1 MSRPRVQPLP
11 SSVSA
16 ASAASSLAVC
26 ATPIDTTSSSARG
39 NPSSAS
45 SSSGPRE
52 SSTFPYTPSTIPR
65 AHNGSTG
72 CSSARRVIRRRRPPL
87 GWGGSAIRRRGS
99 PCCRTGIGHIA
110 RISPLVAGAAV
121 IPAIVYFNGER
132 LGPDRVRLRHVGQ
145 HDLAVADDGDGE
157 AFAQLFHGTPLRI
170 LLSSDFATLA
180 WRKLLI
186 NAVANPVTALTLQRQ
201 AVFRRAD
208 VHALCIA
215 ILDEAVAVARA
226 DGARLADDESERTM
240 ATLLTYP
247 PEAGT
252 SMYFDR
258 LAGRALEVEALTGAI
273 VAAGERLGLAT
284 PLNRMLLTLLRAV
297 SDAAGQRQSRLPSQ
311 AGPRQD
317 GSMQAISSHSGRLNV
332 VDVECAASGE
342 PTKIR
347 EVSSW
352 TVVVSSVPSPRREPE
367 PHLPA
372 RAASHGLTPRA
383 AR

>member
-1 MSRPRVQPLP
+1 MAYVPPARSTVAVVGLGSIGGIAVGCLRDADRHDVI
-11 SSVSA
+11 
-16 ASAASSLAVC
+16 VC
-26 ATPIDTTSSSARG
+26 ARRPIERLVLERPEGTVDVSLHALHDPARAQRVDWVLLCTKG
-39 NPSSAS
+39 HQ
-45 SSSGPRE
+45 
-52 SSTFPYTPSTIPR
+52 TPSATPWLR
-65 AHNGSTG
+65 RL
-72 CSSARRVIRRRRPPL
+72 CDSATRVAVL
-87 GWGGSAIRRRGS
+87 QN
-99 PCCRTGIGHIA
+99 GIGHIA

-132 LGPDRVRLRHVGQ
+132 LGPDRVRLRHAGQ

-157 AFAQLFHGTPLRI
+157 AFAQLFHGTPLRV

-258 LAGRALEVEALTGAI
+258 LAGQALEVEALTGAI

-284 PLNRMLLTLLRAV
+284 PLNRTLLTLLRAV
-297 SDAAGQRQSRLPSQ
+297 SDAAG
-311 AGPRQD
+311 
-317 GSMQAISSHSGRLNV
+317 
-332 VDVECAASGE
+332 
-342 PTKIR
+342 
-347 EVSSW
+347 
-352 TVVVSSVPSPRREPE
+352 
-367 PHLPA
+367 
-372 RAASHGLTPRA
+372 
-383 AR
+383 

>member
-1 MSRPRVQPLP
+1 MAYVPPARSTVAVVGLGSIGGIVVGCLRDADRHDVIVCTRKPIERLVLERPEGTVDVSLHALHDPARAQRVDWVLLCTKGHQTQ
-11 SSVSA
+11 S
-16 ASAASSLAVC
+16 
-26 ATPIDTTSSSARG
+26 ATPWLGRLCDSA
-39 NPSSAS
+39 
-45 SSSGPRE
+45 
-52 SSTFPYTPSTIPR
+52 T
-65 AHNGSTG
+65 
-72 CSSARRVIRRRRPPL
+72 RVAVL
-87 GWGGSAIRRRGS
+87 QN
-99 PCCRTGIGHIA
+99 GIGHIA

-132 LGPDRVRLRHVGQ
+132 LGPDRVRLRHAGQ

-157 AFAQLFHGTPLRI
+157 AFALLFHGTPLRV

-208 VHALCIA
+208 VHALCVA
-215 ILDEAVAVARA
+215 ILDEAVVVARA
-226 DGARLADDESERTM
+226 DGARLADDESARTM

-284 PLNRMLLTLLRAV
+284 PLNRTLLTLLRAV
-297 SDAAGQRQSRLPSQ
+297 SDAAG
-311 AGPRQD
+311 
-317 GSMQAISSHSGRLNV
+317 
-332 VDVECAASGE
+332 
-342 PTKIR
+342 
-347 EVSSW
+347 
-352 TVVVSSVPSPRREPE
+352 
-367 PHLPA
+367 
-372 RAASHGLTPRA
+372 
-383 AR
+383 